1 MLKERARIV
10 AVDNDAVWV
19 ETIQLSTCGSCVA
32 KKGCG
37 QSLLASLG
45 AKPNYLR
52 VLLPEGRLN
61 GYQLDQ
67 SVTIGLPENIVV
79 NTSLLLYLLP
89 LGLMLFFSALAH
101 HYYANELLTIVMASV
116 GLCFGGIVIRFYS
129 YKYKYD
135 QRFQPT
141 IVEVVKVEEQII
153 TFNESAL
160 QL

>member
-10 AVDNDAVWV
+10 AIDNEAVWV
-19 ETIQLSTCGSCVA
+19 ETIQLSTCGSCSA

-52 VLLPEGRLN
+52 VLLPIKDAN
-61 GYQLDQ
+61 GYRLDQ

-89 LGLMLFFSALAH
+89 LCLMLIFSAFAH
-101 HYYANELLTIVMASV
+101 NYYASELLTIAMAVV
-116 GLCFGGIVIRFYS
+116 GLLLGGIAIRFFS
-129 YKYKYD
+129 YKYQYD
-135 QRFQPT
+135 QRFQPI
-141 IVEVVKVEEQII
+141 IVDQEKIIILNEE
-153 TFNESAL
+153 AL
-160 QL
+160 QA

>member
-10 AVDNDAVWV
+10 AVDNDTVWV
-19 ETIQLSTCGSCVA
+19 ETIQLSTCGSCAA

-45 AKPNYLR
+45 AQPNYLR
-52 VLLPEGRLN
+52 VLLPVGKSN

-89 LGLMLFFSALAH
+89 LCLMLIFSAFSH
-101 HYYANELLTIVMASV
+101 NYYANELLTILMAV
-116 GLCFGGIVIRFYS
+116 AGLCLGGLLIRFYS
-129 YKYKYD
+129 YKYQFD
-135 QRFQPT
+135 QRFQPI
-141 IVEVVKVEEQII
+141 IVDQEEIFI
-153 TFNESAL
+153 FKEDAL
-160 QL
+160 KA

>member
-19 ETIQLSTCGSCVA
+19 ETIQLSTCGSCAA

-45 AKPNYLR
+45 AEPNYLR
-52 VLLPEGRLN
+52 VLLPDGKLN

-67 SVTIGLPENIVV
+67 TVTIGLPENIVV

-89 LGLMLFFSALAH
+89 LCLMLFFSALAH
-101 HYYANELLTIVMASV
+101 NYYGSELLTIVMAGV
-116 GLCFGGIVIRFYS
+116 GLCLGGMVIRFYS
-129 YKYKYD
+129 YKYQYD
-135 QRFQPT
+135 QRFQPI
-141 IVEVVKVEEQII
+141 IVEEENVEEEII
-153 TFNESAL
+153 TFNEDPL
-160 QL
+160 QI